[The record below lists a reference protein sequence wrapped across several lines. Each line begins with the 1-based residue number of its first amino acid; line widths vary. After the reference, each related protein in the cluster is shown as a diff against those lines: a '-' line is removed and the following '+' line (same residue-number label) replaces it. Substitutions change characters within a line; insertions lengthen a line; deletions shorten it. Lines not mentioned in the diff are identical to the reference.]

1 MLPSTSFG
9 STSTSTRTRESGS
22 SFTVVSMEETTLDTG
37 RRARTQVSGSDRL
50 GAWLYTGA
58 PGRLASFSI
67 DLALSVGALALWST
81 RRLWRR
87 LRGGQSP
94 AA

>member
-1 MLPSTSFG
+1 
-9 STSTSTRTRESGS
+9 
-22 SFTVVSMEETTLDTG
+22 MEETTLDTG
-37 RRARTQVSGSDRL
+37 RPGRAQLSGRERF

-67 DLALSVGALALWST
+67 DLGLTFVALGIWST
-81 RRLWRR
+81 RRLWQR
-87 LRGGQSP
+87 LRRQSP